1 MFKALAMACGLGCAM
16 LPACSSS
23 SGSGACGT
31 ISGNY
36 SDSVTVSSPSAP
48 SCVLPGPASGAVTI
62 TGPGPDHNVTLP
74 SIQGSCPATSSG
86 CSLDV
91 QCHINVTDS
100 SGNPAGSANLTAHWT
115 FSETGFTGQST
126 LVLQKSDGSTCTWDL
141 ADTGAKD

>member
-23 SGSGACGT
+23 STQACGT
-31 ISGNY
+31 ISGSY
-36 SDSVTVSSPSAP
+36 TDSVTVSSPSAP
-48 SCVLPGPASGAVTI
+48 SCVFPGSASGAVTI

-91 QCHINVTDS
+91 HCDINITGP
-100 SGNPAGSANLTAHWT
+100 SGAPAGSANLTAHWT

-126 LVLQKSDGSTCTWDL
+126 LVLQKSDGSSCTWDL
-141 ADTGAKD
+141 ADTGAKE